1 MDRGDIKMLIRNR
14 KTMSTGLVLGIS
26 FFGILALI
34 FSPVFGEGR
43 NGLEY
48 SDALFNKLAKG
59 SSYFVP
65 ELSAGLKQ
73 AEKEELAVNVK
84 LENPEQAAKAAKIF
98 ATAAPATTSNGA
110 ELRIKGNLAKLLEA
124 VLKDSN
130 SMYFNK
136 GDELRQ
142 KYAMDEKEVMAIWW
156 GALNRA
162 TKELQKAK
170 NTRQSNLI
178 LEVMKKGIEP
188 AYNFYKIDPESISGK
203 AFTATS
209 LLVFYVLYTM
219 WWGFGIFYLFD
230 GLGLSMQKA
239 KVKQEV

>member
-1 MDRGDIKMLIRNR
+1 MLIRHQ
-14 KTMSTGLVLGIS
+14 KTMNIGLLLGIT

-65 ELSAGLKQ
+65 KLAAGLKEV
-73 AEKEELAVNVK
+73 EKEQLAVSVK
-84 LENPEQAAKAAKIF
+84 MENAEQAARAAKIF
-98 ATAAPATTSNGA
+98 ARVAPDTTSQGA
-110 ELRIKGNLAKLLEA
+110 VLSIRGNLSKLLGA
-124 VLKDSN
+124 VLEDSS

-136 GDELRQ
+136 GDEVRE
-142 KYAMDEKEVMAIWW
+142 KYGIDGQEVLSTWW

-162 TKELQKAK
+162 VRELQKSR
-170 NTRQSNLI
+170 NTAQSNVI

-188 AYNFYKIDPESISGK
+188 AYNFYRIEPQSIVEK

-209 LLVFYVLYTM
+209 LLVFYVLYTL
-219 WWGFGIFYLFD
+219 WWGFAIFNLFD
-230 GLGLSMQKA
+230 GLGLSMKKA
-239 KVKQEV
+239 RVKQEV